1 MSDIMSLSVKES
13 AGVKEFRTAL
23 TAKVTSLGLA
33 PATVANY
40 VSQMLFF
47 IKDLEKETLGE
58 AIKMELIDIRKV
70 LDAIKVVKTAE
81 GEIEV
86 AKNINTVAAR
96 LNAFSAI
103 VRRLDVMDAEKLE
116 ELQAMNKEYAKRK
129 EAHLKQSLGK
139 TDIPQDFDAKVD
151 TFLESF
157 KGSPQAAIVAM
168 MAKAAPVRIGSL
180 QKVVVVRDAA
190 AAAKCKAE
198 EVSVLA
204 AYGDIYRLWIAP
216 AFRKV
221 KSISKEIE
229 YAGVA
234 RQMLE
239 LHIVKLSVKWL
250 FPNNRGLPMSK
261 ESLQTLLQKGLEAA
275 GLKSVG
281 CQFLRRV
288 SETFMANDPTL
299 SLAEREEHSLQMGHS
314 VGMGALYAVRG
325 TQTMV
330 RSEAAQETYKRVG
343 KMIAQMSTTLVFV
356 SDLERLCKV
365 EAAVAQAMAA
375 MSLL

>member
-1 MSDIMSLSVKES
+1 
-13 AGVKEFRTAL
+13 
-23 TAKVTSLGLA
+23 
-33 PATVANY
+33 
-40 VSQMLFF
+40 
-47 IKDLEKETLGE
+47 
-58 AIKMELIDIRKV
+58 
-70 LDAIKVVKTAE
+70 
-81 GEIEV
+81 V

-103 VRRLDVMDAEKLE
+103 VRRLDVMEAKKLE
-116 ELQAMNKEYAKRK
+116 KLQAMNKEYAKRK

-180 QKVVVVRDAA
+180 QEVAVARDAA
-190 AAAKCKAE
+190 AEAKCKAE

-204 AYGDIYRLWIAP
+204 AYGDSYRLWIAP

>member
-1 MSDIMSLSVKES
+1 MSDIMSLSVKDRRS
-13 AGVKEFRTAL
+13 EFRTAL
-23 TAKVTSLGLA
+23 TAAVTASGLA

-40 VSQMLFF
+40 VSQMLLF

-70 LDAIKVVKTAE
+70 LDANKVVKTAE
-81 GEIEV
+81 GEKEV

-103 VRRLDVMDAEKLE
+103 VRRLDVMEAKKLE
-116 ELQAMNKEYAKRK
+116 KLQAMNKEYALKK
-129 EAHLKQSLGK
+129 QAHLKQSLGK

-180 QKVVVVRDAA
+180 QEVVVVRDAA
-190 AAAKCKAE
+190 AEAKCKAE
-198 EVSVLA
+198 EASVLA
-204 AYGDIYRLWIAP
+204 AYGDNYRLWIAP

-234 RQMLE
+234 RPMLE
-239 LHIVKLSVKWL
+239 LHIEKLSVKWL
-250 FPNNRGLPMSK
+250 FPNYRGLPMSK
-261 ESLQTLLQKGLEAA
+261 ENLQALLQKGLKAA

-343 KMIAQMSTTLVFV
+343 KMIAQMSTTLTFV
-356 SDLERLCKV
+356 SDLERLYKV